1 MMLRSKFS
9 QQFPSLLIPSLQH
22 NCRLGPFNLL
32 LSSIY
37 SFSTASQ
44 NRTHTAPPNL
54 NSKNSLLA
62 DYLTNSLKFPHNEAI
77 ALSKRFPPMDS
88 NGKPEAVVGYL
99 KSLGLSVIQLQ
110 SLIKRQASILLADV
124 EKTLKPK
131 VTFYEELGVH
141 GPQLGI
147 LISKNS
153 HLLSSSLDKRIKPSI
168 AVIKKVL
175 ELHGST
181 KNNNYI
187 NDLMFRIL
195 SRYSWV
201 IANDSRLQSNII
213 YLQSCGIVG
222 SQLIMLLKTEL
233 RLFSSCEKELNSLV
247 TRAIEMGFVMGSRML
262 VYGIL
267 ALYSNSVETFDRK
280 FKLLQSFDFT
290 RDECHKMFVKAPF
303 LLKRSEA
310 TLRHGIEF
318 LIGTLMLDKSV
329 LVGRPILVG
338 LSMEKRII
346 PRYKLIEMIKSM
358 RLLRKEPRFT
368 TVLLMTHKKL
378 LENYVLRFDND
389 AKDLQIAYENF
400 LLESS
405 KEERQD

>member
-1 MMLRSKFS
+1 MMLRSKLS
-9 QQFPSLLIPSLQH
+9 QKFHSILIPSLQH
-22 NCRLGPFNLL
+22 DCRLGPFNSL
-32 LSSIY
+32 LSSIC

-44 NRTHTAPPNL
+44 NRTCTAPPNL
-54 NSKNSLLA
+54 NSRNSLLA

-77 ALSKRFPPMDS
+77 AISKRFPPINSDE
-88 NGKPEAVVGYL
+88 KPEAVVGYL
-99 KSLGLSVIQLQ
+99 KSLGLSITQLQ
-110 SLIKRQASILLADV
+110 SLIKRQAAVLFADV
-124 EKTLKPK
+124 KKTLKPK

-181 KNNNYI
+181 KDTDYI

-195 SRYSWV
+195 SRHSWV
-201 IANDSRLQSNII
+201 IANDSRLQSNIM

-233 RLFSSCEKELNSLV
+233 RLFSLCETELNNLV

-267 ALYSNSVETFDRK
+267 ALYSNSVETFNRK

-290 RDECHKMFVKAPF
+290 RDECTKMFVKAPF

-310 TLRHGIEF
+310 TLRHAIEF
-318 LIGTLMLDKSV
+318 LIDTLMLDKSV
-329 LVGRPILVG
+329 LVGTPILVG

-346 PRYKLIEMIKSM
+346 PRYKFIEMIKSR

-368 TVLLMTHKKL
+368 SVLLMTNKRF
-378 LENYVLRFDND
+378 LENYILRFDND
-389 AKDLQIAYENF
+389 AKDLQIAFENI

-405 KEERQD
+405 KERQD